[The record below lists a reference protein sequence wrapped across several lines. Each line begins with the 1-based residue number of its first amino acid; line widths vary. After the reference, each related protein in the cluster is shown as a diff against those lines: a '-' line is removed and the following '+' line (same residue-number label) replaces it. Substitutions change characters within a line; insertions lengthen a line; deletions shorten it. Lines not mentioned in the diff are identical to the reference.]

1 MADLVKLEEVKQ
13 WMGNTSSN
21 LDSVLAMLI
30 NSVSEAI
37 TEYCNNNFL
46 SDTYLFHGHG
56 EGQQLLFL
64 PNTPITAV
72 SSLTINSASVPASLK
87 EGDGGYTITE
97 NAIAL
102 SGGRTY
108 TRGYANVR
116 CSYTA
121 GLAKVPNDV
130 KQACMEMI
138 ALRLKEKDRVG
149 ISSKS
154 LAGESI
160 TFLTKS
166 MPESVREAL
175 SNYMRVVPA

>member
-130 KQACMEMI
+130 KQAC
-138 ALRLKEKDRVG
+138 
-149 ISSKS
+149 
-154 LAGESI
+154 
-160 TFLTKS
+160 
-166 MPESVREAL
+166 
-175 SNYMRVVPA
+175 YMGTRVVSLKLENVPERVCTSQHCRTPWSARPDQWYFKP